1 MVRGKIVKLMVGLLL
16 IAVFASACG
25 STDPLIGVWREP
37 NSGMIM
43 ELTDNSEV
51 VMSLNESS
59 LTLQYQTED
68 PDVLI
73 FLGTADGTIPEQRMT
88 YRIKENKLILTL
100 DGVNTTFFRVQ

>member
-1 MVRGKIVKLMVGLLL
+1 MVRGKFVKLMVGLLL

-43 ELTDNSEV
+43 ELTDNGEV

>member
-1 MVRGKIVKLMVGLLL
+1 MVL

-25 STDPLIGVWREP
+25 SSDPLIGVWKEP

-59 LTLQYQTED
+59 LTLQYQIED

>member
-25 STDPLIGVWREP
+25 SIDPLIGVWREP

-43 ELTDNSEV
+43 ELTDNGEV

-68 PDVLI
+68 SDVLI

>member
-1 MVRGKIVKLMVGLLL
+1 MFHSKFVRLMIGLVL
-16 IAVFASACG
+16 IAVLTSACG
-25 STDPLIGVWREP
+25 SSDPLIGVWKEP

-73 FLGTADGTIPEQRMT
+73 FLGTTDGTIPEQRMT

>member
-1 MVRGKIVKLMVGLLL
+1 
-16 IAVFASACG
+16 
-25 STDPLIGVWREP
+25 
-37 NSGMIM
+37 M
-43 ELTDNSEV
+43 ELTDNGEV

-88 YRIKENKLILTL
+88 YRIKEKQTHSHIG
-100 DGVNTTFFRVQ
+100 GVNTTFFRVQ